1 MTVALEATVTDGA
14 TFAAS
19 SSAASRPPRSGLSAS
34 HVGRVFANS
43 VAVGVGAVVLWL
55 VVLAMITLIN
65 DGLYANWS

>member
-1 MTVALEATVTDGA
+1 MTVALEVTVTDGA

-19 SSAASRPPRSGLSAS
+19 SSAASRPPRSGLSAC
-34 HVGRVFANS
+34 HVGKAFAKS
-43 VAVGVGAVVLWL
+43 VALVVGAAVIWL